1 MIFLGIGSNLSSSF
15 GNKIDNINSAILLL
29 KKNNIEVLKVS
40 SFYES
45 VAYPNKSDPKFIN
58 IVVEVKTL
66 LEPKDLMINLLKI
79 EEKLERKRSKR
90 NAPRTCDIDIIDYK
104 RKTINLELDNLQL
117 QIPHKSLA
125 DRNFVLYPLKEICPN
140 WSHPLNNTSID
151 FLITNLKNKNNG
163 ITKLSQSDINSYVR

>member
-15 GNKIDNINSAILLL
+15 GNKIDNINSSILFL
-29 KKNNIEVLKVS
+29 KKNNIDVLKIS

-79 EEKLERKRSKR
+79 EEKLEKRSKR
-90 NAPRTCDIDIIDYK
+90 NAK
-104 RKTINLELDNLQL
+104 NL
-117 QIPHKSLA
+117 
-125 DRNFVLYPLKEICPN
+125 RY
-140 WSHPLNNTSID
+140 
-151 FLITNLKNKNNG
+151 
-163 ITKLSQSDINSYVR
+163 

>member
-15 GNKIDNINSAILLL
+15 GNKIDNINSSILLL
-29 KKNNIEVLKVS
+29 KKNNIEVIKIS

-79 EEKLERKRSKR
+79 EDKLERKRSKR
-90 NAPRTCDIDIIDYK
+90 N
-104 RKTINLELDNLQL
+104 
-117 QIPHKSLA
+117 
-125 DRNFVLYPLKEICPN
+125 V
-140 WSHPLNNTSID
+140 
-151 FLITNLKNKNNG
+151 
-163 ITKLSQSDINSYVR
+163 